1 MSLHFINL
9 YPLCAFKFTNI
20 MCRFKIFFVEI
31 KKLHIRTHEKF
42 PFRKKKNITKEDVP
56 METFNSKRNILK
68 RN

>member
-1 MSLHFINL
+1 
-9 YPLCAFKFTNI
+9 